1 MANKPKEPTY
11 GELVNMRTA
20 LSAQK
25 KAIKAN
31 FPNDKVKITKTLPN
45 GEKLSLKQVKE
56 KIAALDA
63 RPGKKM
69 TPAKPVPVKG
79 MPSAGPAA
87 KMVKKAAATRTTNPK
102 AEVSSLERKMTQNAK
117 AKAAAKK
124 ADFKRN
130 NK

>member
-45 GEKLSLKQVKE
+45 GEKLSLKQVKQ
-56 KIAALDA
+56 KIAEMDA

-69 TPAKPVPVKG
+69 TPAKPVPVAG
-79 MPSAGPAA
+79 MKPAA
-87 KMVKKAAATRTTNPK
+87 KTKPVITKTEKKIEKQLSPKGMKANEKMQNKATDKKYPGLYKKKAN
-102 AEVSSLERKMTQNAK
+102 
-117 AKAAAKK
+117 
-124 ADFKRN
+124 
-130 NK
+130 